1 TSWNQHVHRGQMSDA
16 DSTNALRCRCSTN
29 NVGENLNINGYNECG
44 SICATNL
51 PTVLQIEDYY
61 TSTSPISMSSVSIQL
76 LFYGRSSPDH
86 CLTPPIII
94 SVRSNLA
101 YIGTQISLLTN
112 ETVIAH
118 VNSPDKTL
126 INFTTSLPIGMTK
139 SAIMNSSTGNYI
151 TLEMD
156 TNVVAVNRLG
166 RNGTWIY
173 FNDATMDNTVV
184 LKYDCGLSLNPLGTT
199 TPVPNL
205 TTTSSTT
212 YITTYN
218 VF

>member
-1 TSWNQHVHRGQMSDA
+1 MVQGSASPVTTVFANQSIF
-16 DSTNALRCRCSTN
+16 STQPIVYFKAK
-29 NVGENLNINGYNECG
+29 
-44 SICATNL
+44 
-51 PTVLQIEDYY
+51 VL
-61 TSTSPISMSSVSIQL
+61 V
-76 LFYGRSSPDH
+76 FF
-86 CLTPPIII
+86 
-94 SVRSNLA
+94 
-101 YIGTQISLLTN
+101 
-112 ETVIAH
+112 
-118 VNSPDKTL
+118 L
-126 INFTTSLPIGMTK
+126 IFVK
-139 SAIMNSSTGNYI
+139 
-151 TLEMD
+151 D